1 MTTLQK
7 YRELAEELLKF
18 AKASEESMAM
28 YMGVHAKTGAEVQVG
43 DTVGIYPRKL
53 ALAINDLC
61 NKLEVAEEVL
71 EYLDN
76 SHAVDSLLN
85 SNIASDALKKIRGEE

>member
-1 MTTLQK
+1 
-7 YRELAEELLKF
+7 
-18 AKASEESMAM
+18 
-28 YMGVHAKTGAEVQVG
+28 
-43 DTVGIYPRKL
+43 
-53 ALAINDLC
+53 
-61 NKLEVAEEVL
+61 VAEEVL